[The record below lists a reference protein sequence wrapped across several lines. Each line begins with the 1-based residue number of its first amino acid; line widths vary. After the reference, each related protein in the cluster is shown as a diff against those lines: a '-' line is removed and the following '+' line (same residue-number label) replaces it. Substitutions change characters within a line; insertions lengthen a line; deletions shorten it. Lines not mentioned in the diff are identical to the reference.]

1 MQAIVIRGGREARG
15 EVDLSG
21 SKNASLAILAAAML
35 AEDVSVI
42 ENVPDIADVR
52 TMINVLESL
61 GCKCSFKDGAVTVD
75 ARNLTSFEAPYHLV
89 KRMRASFYAAGP
101 LLARLG
107 IARVPLPGGCVLGS
121 RPVNFHIDGFEA
133 LGAKVDLD
141 RGCVE
146 ARAERLKGAFIYLD
160 PRFCSVGATVNI
172 AMAASL
178 AEGTT
183 VIENA
188 AKEPEVQEF
197 CRVLN
202 KMGAKV
208 EGIGTGRLIIHGRR
222 RLHGFRHKVMNDRI
236 EAGTYLLAAP
246 LTGGEVKV
254 GPIDPSFLELPL
266 KKLAE
271 AGVEVER
278 GPDWIRAR
286 ARGRPKGI
294 HIVTLPYPGFPTD
307 LHPPFVA
314 MMAVAEGASVVRET
328 IYEGRWGY
336 VDELR
341 RMGARITV
349 EDKVAVIEGVGRLKG
364 APVEAPDI
372 RAGAALVLAGLNAE
386 GETVITGI
394 EHIDR
399 GYERI
404 EEKFASLGVDIE
416 RLEVTEGEPCSASTL
431 G

>member
-1 MQAIVIRGGREARG
+1 M
-15 EVDLSG
+15 
-21 SKNASLAILAAAML
+21 AAAML

-52 TMINVLESL
+52 TMLEVLESL
-61 GCKCSFKDGAVTVD
+61 GCECDFKDGVVTVD
-75 ARNLTSFEAPYHLV
+75 ARTLTSHEAPYHLV

-107 IARVPLPGGCVLGS
+107 IAKVPLPGGCVLGS
-121 RPVNFHIDGFEA
+121 RPVNFHIEGFEA
-133 LGAKVDLD
+133 LGAKVEIE

-146 ARAERLKGAFIYLD
+146 ARADRLKGAFIYLD
-160 PRFCSVGATVNI
+160 PRYCSVGATVNI
-172 AMAASL
+172 SMAASL

-197 CRVLN
+197 CQVLR

-208 EGIGTGRLIIHGRR
+208 EGIGTGRLVIHGVRK
-222 RLHGFRHKVMNDRI
+222 LHGFHHRVMSDRI
-236 EAGTYLLAAP
+236 EAGTFLLAAP
-246 LTGGEVKV
+246 LTGGEVEV

-266 KKLAE
+266 QKLAE

-278 GPDWIRAR
+278 GANWIRAR
-286 ARGRPKGI
+286 SRGRPKGI
-294 HIVTLPYPGFPTD
+294 HVVTLPYPGFPTD

-314 MMAVAEGASVVRET
+314 MMAVAEGASILRET

-341 RMGARITV
+341 RMGAKITI
-349 EDKVAVIEGVGRLKG
+349 EERVAVIEGVERLKG
-364 APVEAPDI
+364 APVEAPDL
-372 RAGAALVLAGLNAE
+372 RAGAALILAGLNAE
-386 GETVITGI
+386 GETVVTGL
-394 EHIDR
+394 EHVDR

-404 EEKFASLGVDIE
+404 EEKFASLGADV
-416 RLEVTEGEPCSASTL
+416 RRVEVSEVEACLA
-431 G
+431 

>member
-1 MQAIVIRGGREARG
+1 
-15 EVDLSG
+15 
-21 SKNASLAILAAAML
+21 ML

-52 TMINVLESL
+52 TMLEVLESL
-61 GCKCSFKDGAVTVD
+61 GCECDFKDGVVTVD
-75 ARNLTSFEAPYHLV
+75 ARTLTSHEAPYHLV

-107 IARVPLPGGCVLGS
+107 IAKVPLPGGCVLGS
-121 RPVNFHIDGFEA
+121 RPVNFHIEGFEA
-133 LGAKVDLD
+133 LGAKVEIE

-146 ARAERLKGAFIYLD
+146 ARADRLKGAFIYLD
-160 PRFCSVGATVNI
+160 PRYCSVGATVNI
-172 AMAASL
+172 SMAASL

-197 CRVLN
+197 CQVLR

-208 EGIGTGRLIIHGRR
+208 EGIGTGRLVIHGVRK
-222 RLHGFRHKVMNDRI
+222 LHGFHHRVMSDRI
-236 EAGTYLLAAP
+236 EAGTFLLAAP
-246 LTGGEVKV
+246 LTGGEVEV

-266 KKLAE
+266 QKLAE

-278 GPDWIRAR
+278 GADWIRAR
-286 ARGRPKGI
+286 SRGRPKGI
-294 HIVTLPYPGFPTD
+294 HVVTLPYPGFPTD

-314 MMAVAEGASVVRET
+314 MMAVAEGASILRET

-341 RMGARITV
+341 RMGAKITI
-349 EDKVAVIEGVGRLKG
+349 EERVAVIEGVERLKG
-364 APVEAPDI
+364 APVEAPDL
-372 RAGAALVLAGLNAE
+372 RAGAALILAGLNAE
-386 GETVITGI
+386 GETVVTGL
-394 EHIDR
+394 EHVDR

-404 EEKFASLGVDIE
+404 EEKFASLGADV
-416 RLEVTEGEPCSASTL
+416 RRVEVSEVEACLA
-431 G
+431 